1 MVKKFPEHVRMLTED
16 LKSDWFFHDL
26 GTEYEHSLLYAKEAK
41 LHYHEGD
48 SKLPNKEYLPLTWNH
63 KNQCWL
69 KSDTTLCQAEAGSPY
84 KKPGCNVTGCI
95 HLVNN
100 WLEEELAWLPP
111 YLLEM
116 EVGSNANGE
125 CTQGLDVRLSQ
136 AIYKFQWWMINF
148 VIPSKEDDEQ
158 IKSYLRTSIYC

>member
-1 MVKKFPEHVRMLTED
+1 M
-16 LKSDWFFHDL
+16 
-26 GTEYEHSLLYAKEAK
+26 
-41 LHYHEGD
+41 
-48 SKLPNKEYLPLTWNH
+48 
-63 KNQCWL
+63 
-69 KSDTTLCQAEAGSPY
+69 
-84 KKPGCNVTGCI
+84 TGCI

-158 IKSYLRTSIYC
+158 IKSYLRTSIYCKIHLVANKSTRIIHNELIMQQED